1 MPELDAIPTRLS
13 IRIAIAPVLQRVGHS
28 QERRPTVG
36 IDTRTGICLMND
48 DCRRGCVA
56 SISQSGIQLMAIS
69 VTCDECSETHRV
81 KDDAVGKTFKCKGC
95 GKSLKV
101 KAPAPPED
109 EFADFDD
116 AEIEDD
122 DSDDAAYSRKK
133 APKRAAAPRTSAGK
147 SVKPKS
153 VPIRRT
159 KVPLGV
165 DCVFFGFVLT
175 CLVIFAV
182 FAVTWSNRGNRL
194 QVIPILYW
202 LSLVGLAA
210 TVLTAFGKL
219 LCLTAPPQMS
229 GRGSIF
235 VAVGIDVLSLS
246 ITVAS
251 FVTTVPP
258 LLRGAVNL
266 LAIAGFVCFI
276 VFLQNLGDLLG
287 ERDLRERGSGV
298 LKMGIG
304 IVVLYAVFFVLALLA
319 ATRALPALVA
329 GLGMML
335 LGIVLLISGIIFV
348 IRYGGLLLASRY
360 ALSNA

>member
-1 MPELDAIPTRLS
+1 MPIT
-13 IRIAIAPVLQRVGHS
+13 
-28 QERRPTVG
+28 
-36 IDTRTGICLMND
+36 
-48 DCRRGCVA
+48 
-56 SISQSGIQLMAIS
+56 
-69 VTCDECSETHRV
+69 VTCDKCSETHRV
-81 KDDAVGKTFKCKGC
+81 KDDAVGKRFKCKGC

-101 KAPAPPED
+101 EAAAPPED
-109 EFADFDD
+109 DFSGFDD
-116 AEIEDD
+116 AELNDEDAEA
-122 DSDDAAYSRKK
+122 DDAESYSRKK
-133 APKRAAAPRTSAGK
+133 APKRAASSLKSASK
-147 SVKPKS
+147 SGKPKS

-175 CLVIFAV
+175 GLVILMGFAV
-182 FAVTWSNRGNRL
+182 GWSMKGNPLRVV
-194 QVIPILYW
+194 QVAYF
-202 LSLVGLAA
+202 LVFGGIAA
-210 TVLTAFGKL
+210 TIITTVGKL

-235 VAVGIDVLSLS
+235 VAVAIDLLSLS

-251 FVTTVPP
+251 LVTAVPP

-266 LAIAGFVCFI
+266 LSITGLVCFI

-298 LKMGIG
+298 LNMGIG
-304 IVVLYAVFFVLALLA
+304 VVVLYALFVVLAVLGA
-319 ATRALPALVA
+319 ARALPALVA
-329 GLGMML
+329 GLGLML
-335 LGIVLLISGIIFV
+335 LGIVLLIAGIIFV